1 MLRADAGVQRVQ
13 RTPRECKA
21 SGTTLGAPL
30 TNPHVSR
37 AAEAAHNPT
46 YSLPHLR
53 LFCCCAVSLTLFLFP
68 GVHPRADK
76 PLRTRQK
83 VPGVTGQV
91 QQLSALSGSGLKFWH
106 CLETWAHQ
114 TFTDPTC
121 WEHQGTADPR
131 TTDIPNAKTPKV
143 GPGLYPN
150 EIPSQLPMTNCFLC
164 YPPPILISRH
174 CFCWRVSQQLSHT
187 PLSQQQSHSH
197 LSTLV
202 LW

>member
-121 WEHQGTADPR
+121 WEHTRALQILEPQIYQMQRPR
-131 TTDIPNAKTPKV
+131 KWVQVSTRMRY
-143 GPGLYPN
+143 LHSYP
-150 EIPSQLPMTNCFLC
+150 
-164 YPPPILISRH
+164 
-174 CFCWRVSQQLSHT
+174 
-187 PLSQQQSHSH
+187 
-197 LSTLV
+197 
-202 LW
+202 